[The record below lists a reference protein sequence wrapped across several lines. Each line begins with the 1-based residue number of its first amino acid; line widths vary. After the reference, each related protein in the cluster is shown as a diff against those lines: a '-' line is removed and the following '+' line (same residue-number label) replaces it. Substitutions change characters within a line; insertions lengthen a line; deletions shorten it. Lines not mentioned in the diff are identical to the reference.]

1 MVELCLDGVK
11 FAMPKEHTRYLKIGM
26 LRKKETEA
34 RVIMRQTE
42 DYVAEGNRVL
52 RLVDWHVVTSNVGT
66 SEHLFYINFEKLYS
80 CNYI

>member
-11 FAMPKEHTRYLKIGM
+11 FAMPKEHTRYLKIGV

-52 RLVDWHVVTSNVGT
+52 RW
-66 SEHLFYINFEKLYS
+66 
-80 CNYI
+80 